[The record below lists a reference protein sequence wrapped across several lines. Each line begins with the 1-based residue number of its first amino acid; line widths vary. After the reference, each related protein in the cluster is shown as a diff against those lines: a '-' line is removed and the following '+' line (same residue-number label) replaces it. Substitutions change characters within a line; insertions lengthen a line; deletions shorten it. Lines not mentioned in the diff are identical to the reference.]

1 MENVEILAIKVK
13 KAAERLK
20 RLTDENFKLKLEVE
34 YLRKENE
41 LGRKQSGK
49 YAVLR
54 KNTAEAAAKIERI
67 IKKIDT
73 AKVS

>member
-1 MENVEILAIKVK
+1 MENIEILGVK
-13 KAAERLK
+13 IEKAVE
-20 RLTDENFKLKLEVE
+20 KLKKLSEENNKLRLEVE

-41 LGRKQSGK
+41 LSKKHMGE

-54 KNTAEAAAKIERI
+54 KNAESAAVRIERI

-73 AKVS
+73 VKIS

>member
-1 MENVEILAIKVK
+1 MENIEILAVKVK

-20 RLTDENFKLKLEVE
+20 RLADENLKLKLEVE
-34 YLRKENE
+34 YLRKESE
-41 LGRKQSGK
+41 RGRKHAGE

-54 KNTAEAAAKIERI
+54 KNTEEAAAKIERI